1 MTPGNRYKQT
11 LWRVMWKATINAT
24 VALHLAPRRAAMS
37 KSIAPGNSHLSKAEK
52 KGNKE
57 IIGILEYAGAEV

>member
-1 MTPGNRYKQT
+1 
-11 LWRVMWKATINAT
+11 
-24 VALHLAPRRAAMS
+24 MS

-57 IIGILEYAGAEV
+57 TIGILEDAGAEE

>member
-1 MTPGNRYKQT
+1 MR
-11 LWRVMWKATINAT
+11 KATVEAT
-24 VALHLAPRRAAMS
+24 VQLNLAARRVIVS
-37 KSIAPGNSHLSKAEK
+37 KSISPGNSHLSKAEK